1 MFGKIIIL
9 SLALLLEVTYAQQCL
24 NISGGC
30 VLGNCPTGE
39 QCINDVCCTT
49 DAAANCPNVLSDAF
63 CDAHTAQC
71 TDATLK
77 GAMAKQCP
85 RTCKACAGAASGTNS
100 TTAAPGTVTTAPGG
114 ATCVDKVGPNG
125 QSDCVKDAYLCNN
138 AQYYDLMTQQCPK
151 TCGRCPGSSSSGSG
165 SPASSTCVDK
175 VGPNGQSDCAKDAY
189 LCNNAQYYDLMT
201 QQCPKTC
208 GRC

>member
-24 NISGGC
+24 NISGAC
-30 VLGNCPTGE
+30 VMGSICPTGE

-49 DAAANCPNVLSDAF
+49 DAAANCPNVLPDAF

-77 GAMAKQCP
+77 DAMAKQYP
-85 RTCKACAGAASGTNS
+85 RTCKACAGAAAGTN
-100 TTAAPGTVTTAPGG
+100 TTNPGG
-114 ATCVDKVGPNG
+114 NGNGTSCVDKVGPNG

-151 TCGRCPGSSSSGSG
+151 TCGR
-165 SPASSTCVDK
+165 
-175 VGPNGQSDCAKDAY
+175 
-189 LCNNAQYYDLMT
+189 
-201 QQCPKTC
+201 
-208 GRC
+208 